1 MISLV
6 CPIYN
11 EEKYIDVFLKSIT
24 KQDYPKKDME
34 VLLVDGMSTDNT
46 RNIINKYIKKYPF
59 IHLLDNPQR
68 TSSYAMNTGIKA
80 AQGELIIRMDAHA
93 DYPLNYLKLLVHYSK
108 TLENAHNV
116 GGVCI
121 SLPCNKTN
129 EALAI
134 SEVLSSP
141 FGMGN
146 SYFRTGTDQ
155 IKQVDTVPFGCFKKT
170 LFDEIGYFDT
180 DLIRNQDDEFNGRII
195 KNGGTIYLIP
205 DIRIKYFARDKVA
218 KIRKMFYQYGLYKP
232 LVNKKLGA
240 PATIR
245 QFFPLLFLLGLVIGG
260 ITSIFFFWTR
270 YIYFF
275 VTSLYL
281 LTGLI
286 LGGMVAIRSD
296 KPSLILWMPYVF
308 LSVHLSYGWG
318 YLCGLYKIAF
328 NKKYNVKYNR

>member
-11 EEKYIDVFLKSIT
+11 EEKYIDVFLKSII
-24 KQDYPKKDME
+24 KQDYPKKEME

-46 RNIINKYIKKYPF
+46 RNIISKYLKKYPL

-68 TSSYAMNTGIKA
+68 TSSYAMNIGIKA
-80 AQGELIIRMDAHA
+80 AQGEYIIRMDAHA

-108 TLENAHNV
+108 TLENAQNV

-121 SLPCNKTN
+121 TLPCNKTN

-180 DLIRNQDDEFNGRII
+180 ELIRNQDDEFNGRII
-195 KNGGTIYLIP
+195 RNGGNIYLIP

-260 ITSIFFFWTR
+260 IISIFLFWAR
-270 YIYFF
+270 YIYLF
-275 VTSLYL
+275 VISLYL
-281 LTGLI
+281 LIGLI

-296 KPSLILWMPYVF
+296 KPTLILWMPYVF

-318 YLCGLYKIAF
+318 YLCGLYKIVF
-328 NKKYNVKYNR
+328 KKRFNVKYNR

>member
-11 EEKYIDVFLKSIT
+11 EEKYIDVFLKSII
-24 KQDYPKKDME
+24 KQDYPKKEME

-46 RNIINKYIKKYPF
+46 RNIISKYLKKYPL

-68 TSSYAMNTGIKA
+68 TSSYAMNIGIKA
-80 AQGELIIRMDAHA
+80 AQGEYIIRMDAHA

-108 TLENAHNV
+108 TLENAQNV

-121 SLPCNKTN
+121 TLPCNKTN

-195 KNGGTIYLIP
+195 RNGGNIYLIP

-260 ITSIFFFWTR
+260 IISIFLFWAR
-270 YIYFF
+270 YIYLF
-275 VTSLYL
+275 VISLYL
-281 LTGLI
+281 LIGLI

-296 KPSLILWMPYVF
+296 KPTLILWMPYVF

-328 NKKYNVKYNR
+328 KKRFNVKYNR

>member
-11 EEKYIDVFLKSIT
+11 EEKYIDVFLKSII
-24 KQDYPKKDME
+24 KQDYPKKEME

-46 RNIINKYIKKYPF
+46 RNIISKYLKKYPL

-68 TSSYAMNTGIKA
+68 TSSYAMNIGIKA
-80 AQGELIIRMDAHA
+80 AQGEYIIRMDAHA

-108 TLENAHNV
+108 TLENAQNV

-121 SLPCNKTN
+121 TLPCNKTN

-170 LFDEIGYFDT
+170 LFDKIGYFDT
-180 DLIRNQDDEFNGRII
+180 ELIRNQDDEFNGRII
-195 KNGGTIYLIP
+195 RNGGNIYLIP

-260 ITSIFFFWTR
+260 IISIFLFWAR
-270 YIYFF
+270 YIYLF
-275 VTSLYL
+275 VISLYL
-281 LTGLI
+281 LIGLI

-296 KPSLILWMPYVF
+296 KPTLILWMPYVF

-328 NKKYNVKYNR
+328 KKRFNVKYNR